1 MRTTPLTPRRIRAH
15 SRLMHF
21 VFSRRSGDPLHTVAM
36 SSEHCAAPTPT
47 RRRRRR
53 VITVGVCAM
62 LVLGV
67 VGVFAVRPDVRRFVT
82 YRFSA
87 RSPAPLDLG
96 VAMAP
101 TASEAAPVRLAVA
114 GDVGT
119 GDEAEIRTAST
130 MDAVE
135 GSVDY
140 DALLLLGDNVYP
152 DGDPAYL
159 TRTVFDPFSE
169 VLDGD
174 TQLLSVLGNHD
185 VQNGNGDAQAAALGM
200 PDRWY
205 STTIDDVLVVSLD
218 STRPDDPEQLA
229 WLTETLKGSDATWN
243 IAMMHHP
250 AYSGGYH
257 GSSLDVREAF
267 SPIFE
272 KYGVQLVLA
281 GHDHDY
287 QRSQLIDGVTYVVSG
302 AAAKLREARR
312 ADFSEVA
319 WSVHHFVDIGIWP
332 DRLELRAIDQNGNVF
347 DEATLTPQTE
357 MPSVGAG

>member
-1 MRTTPLTPRRIRAH
+1 
-15 SRLMHF
+15 
-21 VFSRRSGDPLHTVAM
+21 M
-36 SSEHCAAPTPT
+36 SSEDCAAPTST
-47 RRRRRR
+47 RRRRGR
-53 VITVGVCAM
+53 VIAVGVAALLM
-62 LVLGV
+62 FGA

-87 RSPAPLDLG
+87 HSSAPLSLG
-96 VAMAP
+96 IATAP
-101 TASEAAPVRLAVA
+101 TESEAAPVRLAVA

-119 GDEAEIRTAST
+119 GDEAEIRTATT
-130 MDAVE
+130 MDAIE

-152 DGDPAYL
+152 AGDPAHV
-159 TRTVFDPFSE
+159 TWTVFDPFSE
-169 VLDGD
+169 VLDRG

-185 VQNGNGDAQAAALGM
+185 AQNGNGDAQAAALGM
-200 PDRWY
+200 PGRWY
-205 STTIDDVLVVSLD
+205 STNIDDVLVVSLD

-229 WLTETLKGSDATWN
+229 WLTETLKGSDATWK

-272 KYGVQLVLA
+272 QYGVQLVLA

-287 QRSQLIDGVTYVVSG
+287 QRSRLIDGITYVVSG
-302 AAAKLREARR
+302 AAAKVREARR

-347 DEATLTPQTE
+347 DEATLTPMTE
-357 MPSVGAG
+357 MSSAGSD

>member
-1 MRTTPLTPRRIRAH
+1 VAG
-15 SRLMHF
+15 SRWHVIFSLRSGNPMHT
-21 VFSRRSGDPLHTVAM
+21 VLVSSEDCTVPAPAGRRRS
-36 SSEHCAAPTPT
+36 
-47 RRRRRR
+47 R
-53 VITVGVCAM
+53 VIAVGVAA
-62 LVLGV
+62 LFVLGV
-67 VGVFAVRPDVRRFVT
+67 VGVFAVRPDVRRSVT

-87 RSPAPLDLG
+87 HSPAPLDLG
-96 VAMAP
+96 IATSP

-119 GDEAEIRTAST
+119 GDEAELRTASA

-135 GSVDY
+135 GGVDY

-152 DGDPAYL
+152 AGDPAQV
-159 TRTVFDPFSE
+159 TRTVFDPFAD
-169 VLDGD
+169 VLDGG
-174 TQLLSVLGNHD
+174 TQLLAVLGNHD

-200 PDRWY
+200 PGRWY
-205 STTIDDVLVVSLD
+205 STTIGDVLVVSLD

-229 WLTETLKGSDATWN
+229 WLAEILEASDATWK

-257 GSSLDVREAF
+257 GSSLDVRETF

-272 KYGVQLVLA
+272 QYGVQLVLA

-287 QRSQLIDGVTYVVSG
+287 QRSTPIDGVTYVVSG
-302 AAAKLREARR
+302 AAAKTREARR
-312 ADFSEVA
+312 AEFSEVA

-347 DEATLTPQTE
+347 DEVNLTPRTDMTSQ
-357 MPSVGAG
+357 GAG